1 MERVVLLK
9 ICMSKQ
15 FLETLFYFVNGW
27 LRFLLP
33 RRRLSATDV
42 RSSYDPFSPATAP
55 PFLGPKLLGLRIVP
69 SLGLLSLSGT
79 RQPLCSQFWQL
90 PNTFMVRKCSLA
102 NIGALTFTSKVSCWS
117 LIWFSS
123 MSSLSSGGPLFSL
136 SRTEYQ
142 AGREC
147 PISRFGEMF
156 RSLRRKKPCRHQPQV
171 ANDSGYQA
179 ESSL

>member
-1 MERVVLLK
+1 MASLLTALEKTISNRRKEQLWPIFSCNCSSFFRPK
-9 ICMSKQ
+9 ITRSENSSK
-15 FLETLFYFVNGW
+15 FG
-27 LRFLLP
+27 
-33 RRRLSATDV
+33 S
-42 RSSYDPFSPATAP
+42 
-55 PFLGPKLLGLRIVP
+55 PFLI
-69 SLGLLSLSGT
+69 
-79 RQPLCSQFWQL
+79 RQPAAPLCSQFWQL

-147 PISRFGEMF
+147 PISRFGEKV

>member
-1 MERVVLLK
+1 MA
-9 ICMSKQ
+9 SQ
-15 FLETLFYFVNGW
+15 FSD
-27 LRFLLP
+27 LREEGQDQQLWPIFS
-33 RRRLSATDV
+33 SANA
-42 RSSYDPFSPATAP
+42 SPIS
-55 PFLGPKLLGLRIVP
+55 GPKLLGLRIVLP
-69 SLGLLSLSGT
+69 KFGSPFLI
-79 RQPLCSQFWQL
+79 RQPAAPLCSQFWQL

-147 PISRFGEMF
+147 PISRFGEKV

>member
-1 MERVVLLK
+1 MDGLAVREETPRNNREAEGEVL
-9 ICMSKQ
+9 
-15 FLETLFYFVNGW
+15 TH
-27 LRFLLP
+27 FLLHSF
-33 RRRLSATDV
+33 LS
-42 RSSYDPFSPATAP
+42 S
-55 PFLGPKLLGLRIVP
+55 FLGLKLLGLRIVP
-69 SLGLLSLSGT
+69 SLDLLSLSGS
-79 RQPLCSQFWQL
+79 RQPLWSQFWQL

-102 NIGALTFTSKVSCWS
+102 NIGALTFTSKVSCRS

>member
-69 SLGLLSLSGT
+69 SLGLLSLSGS
-79 RQPLCSQFWQL
+79 RQLHS
-90 PNTFMVRKCSLA
+90 A
-102 NIGALTFTSKVSCWS
+102 
-117 LIWFSS
+117 
-123 MSSLSSGGPLFSL
+123 LSSDNSQIHLWL
-136 SRTEYQ
+136 EN
-142 AGREC
+142 AVW
-147 PISRFGEMF
+147 PILE
-156 RSLRRKKPCRHQPQV
+156 L
-171 ANDSGYQA
+171 
-179 ESSL
+179 